1 MFNLFGGKKSE
12 DSDDDKES
20 EVQDQQAE
28 NEEQVEAKEDDQPK
42 KVEESKEQ
50 KVGKFDQGDHMVTV
64 LLQVGQQFVSAS
76 GDE

>member
-1 MFNLFGGKKSE
+1 MFNLFGGKPSE

-20 EVQDQQAE
+20 EMQDQQVE
-28 NEEQVEAKEDDQPK
+28 DDEQVEAKEDEQPK
-42 KVEESKEQ
+42 KAQEPKEQ